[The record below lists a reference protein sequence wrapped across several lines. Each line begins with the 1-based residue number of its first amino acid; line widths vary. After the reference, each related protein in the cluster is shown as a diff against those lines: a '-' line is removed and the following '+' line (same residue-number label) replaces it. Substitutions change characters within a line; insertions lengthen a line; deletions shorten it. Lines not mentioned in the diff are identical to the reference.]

1 VKTREFDAKNGKPCV
16 LITGGT
22 HGYETS
28 GVQGAL
34 LFASTVMEK
43 SVSFVTFF
51 SELFCVCF
59 WLSRLTLGA
68 PHSPWLL
75 SNGP

>member
-43 SVSFVTFF
+43 SVSFMTIVL
-51 SELFCVCF
+51 ELFFCF

-68 PHSPWLL
+68 PHSPWLR
-75 SNGP
+75 SNDR